1 MTGSGRAGDGVD
13 SMLIVLDVV
22 ARDAVLVQ
30 RLQHDV
36 VTSSYDTIKAGLKGG
51 QTGQLPRA
59 STTRGASTKNSK
71 KIITRGNIKIL
82 FETDNL
88 ESKNMMPHYSFNSL
102 NVYFY
107 TFLKFRCR
115 SL

>member
-36 VTSSYDTIKAGLKGG
+36 VTSSYDTIKAGFKGG
-51 QTGQLPRA
+51 QTKQLPRA
-59 STTRGASTKNSK
+59 STTRGPPQKTVKNYYLRK
-71 KIITRGNIKIL
+71 H
-82 FETDNL
+82 
-88 ESKNMMPHYSFNSL
+88 KN
-102 NVYFY
+102 
-107 TFLKFRCR
+107 TF
-115 SL
+115 